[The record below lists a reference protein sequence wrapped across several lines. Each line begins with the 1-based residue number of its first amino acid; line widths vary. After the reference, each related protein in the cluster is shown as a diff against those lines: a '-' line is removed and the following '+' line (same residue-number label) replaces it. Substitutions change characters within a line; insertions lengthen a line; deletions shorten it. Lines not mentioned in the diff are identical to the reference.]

1 MEDSCGFPLAA
12 NLLPSAEDATRTQPE
27 PGALVWV
34 QVPPEFVETQ
44 IPPEFVEAQLP
55 PPLLATATNLVP
67 SADEAMAVQFVIG
80 ALVCVQVWASAK
92 LAVNKVVKAT
102 SRFLKFFIGI

>member
-1 MEDSCGFPLAA
+1 VNQVGGFPIAA
-12 NLLPSAEDATRTQPE
+12 NLLPSAEDVTRTQPA

-44 IPPEFVEAQLP
+44 IPPESIRTQLP
-55 PPLLATATNLVP
+55 PEATATNLVP

-80 ALVCVQVWASAK
+80 ALVSVQVWASAK
-92 LAVNKVVKAT
+92 LAVSKAVKAT
-102 SRFLKFFIGI
+102 SRFLKFFIGV